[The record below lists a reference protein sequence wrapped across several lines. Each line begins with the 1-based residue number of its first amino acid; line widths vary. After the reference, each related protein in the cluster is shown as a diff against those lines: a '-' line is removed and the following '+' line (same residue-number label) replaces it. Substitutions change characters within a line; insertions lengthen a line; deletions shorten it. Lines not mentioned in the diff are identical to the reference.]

1 MLTNHLLPS
10 LVAFLLTFSI
20 ANAQLSVVFGSE
32 QGAPRQASPSGSP
45 GPEQGNDVTITEI
58 FSTTLGINNKQSA
71 STINAVTAGTSINS
85 PYTAGTLNT
94 ANAADVSFDIVFAVS
109 ADSNANDQNDGL
121 GVHGGGSNTAID
133 NYFVGKNSNVNQEA
147 SLTNQEANLEWI
159 SIKLDNV
166 TGLAAGEQLV
176 FTELY
181 TLFGTPSTS
190 GRLTPETYRLTTEFD
205 LAPTA
210 ADQSIFGK
218 AIGGKNTVGGRN
230 SQYHRFEINSSQFTI
245 GSGTLVGESGEALA
259 NSFALNGVTIDVVK
273 VP

>member
-1 MLTNHLLPS
+1 MLINNLLPY
-10 LVAFLLTFSI
+10 LVVFLLTFTT

-32 QGAPRQASPSGSP
+32 QGAPREAASSGSP
-45 GPEQGNDVTITEI
+45 PPEQGNDVNITEI
-58 FSTTLGINNKQSA
+58 FSTTLGINNRQSA
-71 STINAVTAGTSINS
+71 ASINSVTAGTSINS
-85 PYTAGTLNT
+85 PYTVGTLNT
-94 ANAADVSFDIVFAVS
+94 ANPAGVSFDIVFAVS
-109 ADSNANDQNDGL
+109 ANSNANDQNDGL
-121 GVHGGGSNTAID
+121 GVHGGGSNNAID
-133 NYFVGKNSNVNQEA
+133 NYFVGRNSNVNQDA

-166 TGLAAGEQLV
+166 TGLAPGEQLV

-181 TLFGTPSTS
+181 TLFATPSTS
-190 GRLTPETYRLTTEFD
+190 SRQPETYRLTKEFD

-218 AIGGKNTVGGRN
+218 AIGGKNSVGGRN

-245 GSGTLVGESGEALA
+245 GSGTRVDESGEAIA
-259 NSFALNGVTIDVVK
+259 NSFILNGLTIDVVK

>member
-94 ANAADVSFDIVFAVS
+94 ANAAGVSFDIVFAVS

-121 GVHGGGSNTAID
+121 GVHGGGSNNAID
-133 NYFVGKNSNVNQEA
+133 NYFVGKNSNVNQDA

-230 SQYHRFEINSSQFTI
+230 SQYHRIEINSSQFTI
-245 GSGTLVGESGEALA
+245 GSGTLVGESGGALT
-259 NSFALNGVTIDVVK
+259 NSFILNGVTIDVVK

>member
-1 MLTNHLLPS
+1 MLINNLLPY
-10 LVAFLLTFSI
+10 LVVFLLTFTT

-58 FSTTLGINNKQSA
+58 FSTTLGINNRQSA
-71 STINAVTAGTSINS
+71 ASINAVTAGTSINS
-85 PYTAGTLNT
+85 PYTVGTLNT
-94 ANAADVSFDIVFAVS
+94 ANPARVSFDIVFAVS
-109 ADSNANDQNDGL
+109 ANSNANDQNDGL
-121 GVHGGGSNTAID
+121 GVHGGGSNNAID
-133 NYFVGKNSNVNQEA
+133 NYFVGRNSNVNQDA

-166 TGLAAGEQLV
+166 TGLAPGEQLV

-181 TLFGTPSTS
+181 TLFATPSTS
-190 GRLTPETYRLTTEFD
+190 SRQPETYRLTKEFD

-218 AIGGKNTVGGRN
+218 AVGGKNSVGGRN

-245 GSGTLVGESGEALA
+245 GSGTRVDESGEAIA
-259 NSFALNGVTIDVVK
+259 NSFILNGLTIDVVK